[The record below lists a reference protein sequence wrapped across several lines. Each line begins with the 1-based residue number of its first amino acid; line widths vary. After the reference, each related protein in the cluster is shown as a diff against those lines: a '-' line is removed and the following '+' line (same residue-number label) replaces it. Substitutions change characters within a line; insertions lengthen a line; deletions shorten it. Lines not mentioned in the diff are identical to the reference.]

1 MFNDAGF
8 DAQEFR
14 NICGPQDI
22 FTNVKLNKRNSQVLD
37 REGFTIPQLYQER
50 FVIERTNVWIDA
62 FKNLIIRYETKKYRW
77 KSFHYIAFMMIF
89 FRKKSMSFKQLQ
101 H

>member
-14 NICGPQDI
+14 NICEPQDI

-62 FKNLIIRYETKKYRW
+62 FKNLIIRYETKKYTW

-89 FRKKSMSFKQLQ
+89 FRNKSMSF
-101 H
+101 